1 MRTLTEMMNVLKRKS
16 LPTWAFLF
24 MLFSFNDSLQAQNY
38 SEYNWLFGNS
48 TQTITFNKSDA
59 RAQLDTLQAIPF
71 GTGGGAVVTDPVTG
85 NLLFYTDGENVYDAN
100 HELVP
105 NGAGLA
111 GDASINRAAS
121 IVPMPYIDGEYYV
134 FTNPGASGPEILY
147 TVLDKSAAGNAPG
160 GTPPMGDVDASRK
173 NLLTGLLN
181 PSEAMIVIQR
191 DIDNYWVITNDRT
204 TFDYQV
210 LEVSN
215 GTIGAVQ
222 TFDLN
227 DVAAPDFEAA
237 SFAYNADSSI
247 LAVAPRDASRNVT
260 LYDFDLAT
268 GALSLNR
275 AIFNTGNVDFATE
288 AVYDVEWSSNGTNLY
303 ISRHGGTGNV
313 ANLYQYNLLDTLNTV
328 NSILFQP
335 VFRSYGVQRGPD
347 NNIYHLYQQTS
358 ADAIEIGVITEAD
371 STFHADSTFFNVGYD
386 SLAFTPS
393 AIDATQFPHFA
404 VPHFEAFDSVGFT
417 YMDSCAL
424 RTTKFFSN
432 VEPPAQSYLWDFGDG
447 ATSNAVNPIHIYQ
460 GSGVYP
466 VTLTVELNNV
476 IETAIVAVNI
486 VDNDLQIDLG
496 MDTVRCV
503 GEIFTYDAGAGGEW
517 YYWNT
522 GETTQTINVDTT
534 GLYSVAVKSAATG
547 CINYDYVKVDTYEDT
562 NIFRNQWY
570 FGENAGIDFNPPATA
585 AITDANQMSSAQGA
599 SSVSDLNGDLL
610 FYTNGETIW
619 NKNHNV
625 MANGDNI
632 GGDPNSSQGVMI
644 VPVPGSG
651 MSPNDSSI
659 YYVFTSDP
667 IYGDMSYDLK
677 YSIVDMRKDTAQGE
691 VIVKDVSLFTNS
703 TERITAVGLG
713 QGVTW
718 IVTHEY
724 GNNQFRSYP
733 LTPFGLGQ
741 PVTSSA
747 GSAMRFGEEKTG
759 RAQMKYAA
767 GGGVIAVAFQ
777 DTDDNYVELFNV
789 VDSTGLITG
798 LAKID
803 IEEPAPSLIY
813 GVEFSSSLQRLY
825 VSTNGTNGSN
835 LIQYDLDSLYAP
847 TAKADIE
854 ATKFVLGSDAA
865 LQYGALQT
873 GSDGIIYMAVDGQ
886 ASVGTISSPNA
897 DNASASFS
905 DNGFDL
911 MGRTSRL
918 GLPNFVQELPLS
930 SQNPGIAYT
939 NPCLGQETTFDGT
952 GTSIIDEFFWS
963 FDDGTSAA
971 VEDTTHTYNL
981 SGTYN
986 VTLTVTNRC
995 GLDTTFLEPVEI
1007 FPIPAEPTLLDA
1019 VAICNGPV
1027 TLEAWPVDTAA
1038 FSYTWSTG
1046 ETTRTITVDTPS
1058 LISVF
1063 ITNTDG
1069 CQSDPRESFVDDT
1082 RPEVDLGADQIICE
1096 DVAFTDLDALNP
1108 GSLYTWM
1115 VNGSSNGNTLRT
1127 QAIDTSTPGVYVYEV
1142 TVEDIFNCVTTDDVT
1157 LTVENEPQFTTLGG
1171 ATSGCSAN
1179 DGALTVDLT
1188 ESGSF
1193 NYTVTGPTPLTT
1205 TSITGPST
1213 ILTPSTLSPG
1223 GYTIALTNTLTGCS
1237 LDNVATIDDGGSTF
1251 AIDNATPT
1259 PDCPGEGILTFD
1271 LSGPAPAN
1279 VNYELYDEFGSLVV
1293 GTGASPSPSFAINN
1307 LDSGTYSIVI
1317 VEQVS
1322 GNDCVQTLDNIVLN
1336 GSPLAEYE
1344 TTPQNICGTEGEI
1357 SIFPT
1362 TVDPAITY
1370 TWSGPGVVGSSLG
1383 ETITVSAGG
1392 TYSVTS
1398 SGAGYCEVTEPVTVV
1413 QSAAP
1418 EVDIVTEGQDC
1429 EGSLILFADVTNT
1442 LVGNGSY
1449 QWDNGANGSRRGITA
1464 SGTYD
1469 VLVLDQGTGC
1479 TGSATTEASVFSEL
1493 TVFAAAS
1500 PNCDNNE
1507 EVFIT
1512 AYSNITEDVTF
1523 TWTGPSGVLENQS
1536 AEISIGESGTY
1547 SIHVGSDLSS
1557 CEADASL
1564 SVQVVPIT
1572 EDQLLLEDSEIFC
1585 SEDTDPANNS
1595 VDLDPGSFSTY
1606 EWTIVN
1612 DDDILST
1619 DPVFNVTE
1627 AGVYEVTLS
1636 NGFTCIRDV
1645 VEVLDDC
1652 LPKVYAPNAFTPQTS
1667 PGFNDEFFVYPN
1679 DYVSNFEIKIFSRWG
1694 EMVYQSNDI
1703 GFRWDGT
1710 YRGKLLKIDTYVY
1723 VMRFRSSLM
1732 PELGEIVQ
1740 RGGVALLR

>member
-1 MRTLTEMMNVLKRKS
+1 MMNVIIRKS
-16 LPTWAFLF
+16 LPIWLFLF
-24 MLFSFNDSLQAQNY
+24 AFISFSVSLQAQNY

-48 TQTITFNKSDA
+48 TNTITFNKSDA
-59 RAQLDTLQAIPF
+59 RAQLDTLQFTPF
-71 GTGGGAVVTDPVTG
+71 GTGGGAVITDPVTG
-85 NLLFYTDGENVYDAN
+85 NLLFYTDGENVYDSN
-100 HELVP
+100 HDLVP
-105 NGAGLA
+105 NGTGLG

-121 IVPMPYIDGEYYV
+121 VVPMPYLDGEYYI
-134 FTNPGASGPEILY
+134 FTNPGSTGPEILY
-147 TVLDKSAAGNAPG
+147 SVLDKALVGNATG
-160 GTPPMGDVDASRK
+160 GVPPLGDVDAGRK
-173 NLLTGLLN
+173 NLTTGLTN
-181 PSEAMIVIQR
+181 PSEAMIVIQQ
-191 DIDNYWVITNDRT
+191 DIDNYWVVTNDRT

-210 LEVSN
+210 LEINN
-215 GTIGAVQ
+215 GVLNPVIQ
-222 TFDLN
+222 IFDLN
-227 DVAAPDFEAA
+227 DVTAPDFEAA
-237 SFAYNADSSI
+237 SFAYDPINSV

-260 LYDFDLAT
+260 LLDFDLAT
-268 GALSLNR
+268 GVLTLNSV
-275 AIFNTGNVDFATE
+275 ILNTGNVDSSTE
-288 AVYDVEWSSNGTNLY
+288 AVYDIEWSSNGENLY
-303 ISRHGGTGNV
+303 ISRHGGTGTV
-313 ANLYQYNLLDTLNTV
+313 ANLYQYNINDALSTV

-358 ADAIEIGVITEAD
+358 TDAIEIGVILEAD
-371 STFHADSTFFNVGYD
+371 SIFHADSTFFNVGYD

-393 AIDATQFPHFA
+393 GIDATQFPHFSA
-404 VPHFEAFDSVGFT
+404 PHFEAFDTVGFA
-417 YMDSCAL
+417 YMDTCAL
-424 RTTKFFSN
+424 LSTKFFSN

-447 ATSNAVNPIHIYQ
+447 TQSNSINPVYTYQ
-460 GSGVYP
+460 AAGAYP
-466 VTLTVELNNV
+466 VTLTVELNGV
-476 IETAIVAVNI
+476 IENFVQTVNV

-503 GEIFTYDAGAGGEW
+503 GEIFTYDAGDGGAS
-517 YYWNT
+517 YFWNT
-522 GETTQTINVDTT
+522 GEFTQSINVDTT
-534 GLYSVAVKSAATG
+534 GLFSVAVVSAATG
-547 CINYDYVKVDTYEDT
+547 CVNYDYVQVTTYEDT

-570 FGENAGIDFNPPATA
+570 FGENAGIDFNPPATS
-585 AITDANQMSSAQGA
+585 AITDANLMSSAQGA

-619 NKNHNV
+619 NKNHRV
-625 MANGDNI
+625 MDNGDDI

-644 VPVPGSG
+644 VPL
-651 MSPNDSSI
+651 PNDSSI

-667 IYGDMSYDLK
+667 VYGDFTYDMK
-677 YSIVDMRKDTAQGE
+677 YAVVDMRKDTAQGE

-703 TERITAVGLG
+703 TERLTAFGLG
-713 QGVTW
+713 QGITW
-718 IVTHEY
+718 LVTHEY

-733 LTPFGLGQ
+733 LTQFGIGA

-747 GSAMRFGEEKTG
+747 GSVMRFDEEKTG

-767 GGGVIAVAFQ
+767 GGGVIALAFQ
-777 DTDDNYVELFNV
+777 DTNENYVELFNV
-789 VDSTGLITG
+789 ADSTGQITG

-803 IEEPAPSLIY
+803 IDEPAPSLIY
-813 GVEFSSSLQRLY
+813 GVEFSSSMQRLY
-825 VSTNGTNGSN
+825 ISTNGTNGSN
-835 LIQYDLDSLYAP
+835 LLQYDLDSLYAP

-854 ATKFVLGSDAA
+854 ATKFILGSDAA

-873 GSDGIIYMAVDGQ
+873 GTDGVIYLAVDGQ
-886 ASVGTISSPNA
+886 TSVGTINSPNA
-897 DNASASFS
+897 DDASASFN
-905 DNGFDL
+905 DGGFDL

-930 SQNPGIAYT
+930 AQNPGIAYS
-939 NPCLGQETTFDGT
+939 NPCLGQETIFDGT

-971 VEDTTHTYNL
+971 VEDTTHIYNL

-986 VTLTVTNRC
+986 VSLTVTNRC
-995 GLDTTFLEPVEI
+995 GLDTIFVEPVDI
-1007 FPIPAEPTLLDA
+1007 FPIPAVPTLQDA

-1058 LISVF
+1058 LVSVF
-1063 ITNTDG
+1063 ITNTEG

-1082 RPEVDLGADQIICE
+1082 RPVVDLGADQIICE
-1096 DVAFTDLDALNP
+1096 DVGFTDLDALNP
-1108 GSLYTWM
+1108 GSTYSWLL
-1115 VNGSSNGNTLRT
+1115 NGVSNGNTLRT
-1127 QAIDTSTPGVYVYEV
+1127 QAVDTSVPGVYVYEV
-1142 TVEDIFNCVTTDDVT
+1142 SVEDIFNCVITDDVT
-1157 LTVENEPQFTTLGG
+1157 LTIENLPQYSALGG
-1171 ATSGCSAN
+1171 TTSGCSAD
-1179 DGALTVDLT
+1179 DGAITIDIT

-1193 NYTVTGPTPLTT
+1193 NYTVSGPSNIITTATTGPA
-1205 TSITGPST
+1205 T
-1213 ILTPSTLSPG
+1213 ILTASSLSPG
-1223 GYTIALTNTLTGCS
+1223 GYSVLLTNTLTGCS
-1237 LDNVATIDDGGSTF
+1237 LSSAATVQDGGSTF
-1251 AIDNATPT
+1251 AIDNVTPT
-1259 PDCPGEGILTFD
+1259 PDCPGDGILSFD

-1279 VNYELYDEFGSLVV
+1279 VNYELYDEFGNLVV
-1293 GTGASPSPSFAINN
+1293 SAGASPSPSSFLINN

-1322 GNDCVQTLDNIVLN
+1322 GNECVQTLDNIVLD
-1336 GSPLAEYE
+1336 GSPLAEYD

-1362 TVDPAITY
+1362 TIDPGITY

-1392 TYSVTS
+1392 NYSVTS
-1398 SGAGYCEVTEPVTVV
+1398 TGVGYCEVTEIVNVV

-1418 EVDIVTEGQDC
+1418 EVEIETEGEDC
-1429 EGSLILFADVTNT
+1429 EGSLILFANVTNG
-1442 LVGNGSY
+1442 LVGNGGY
-1449 QWDNGANGSRRGITA
+1449 QWDNGANGSRRGINS

-1479 TGSATTEASVFSEL
+1479 TGAASVDVNVFSEL
-1493 TVFAAAS
+1493 TVFAAAT
-1500 PNCDNNE
+1500 PNCDDNE
-1507 EVFIT
+1507 EVFLT
-1512 AYSNITEDVTF
+1512 AYSNISEDVTF
-1523 TWTGPSGVLENQS
+1523 TWTGPSGVLGDQS

-1547 SIHVGSDLSS
+1547 SVLVTSDVSS

-1564 SVQVVPIT
+1564 SVLVVPIT
-1572 EDQLLLEDSEIFC
+1572 EDQLLMEEREIIC

-1612 DDDILST
+1612 DDQILST
-1619 DPVFNVTE
+1619 DPIFTVSE
-1627 AGVYEVTLS
+1627 GGIYEVTLS

-1667 PGFNDEFFVYPN
+1667 PGINDEFFVYPN

-1694 EMVYQSNDI
+1694 EMVFQSNDI

-1710 YRGKLLKIDTYVY
+1710 YRGKLLKIDSYIY

-1732 PELGEIVQ
+1732 PELGEIEQ

>member
-1 MRTLTEMMNVLKRKS
+1 MRTLTEMMNVRKRKS
-16 LPTWAFLF
+16 LPLWLSLF
-24 MLFSFNDSLQAQNY
+24 VFISFNSSLQAQNY

-59 RAQLDTLQAIPF
+59 RAQLDTLQFVPF
-71 GTGGGAVVTDPVTG
+71 GTGGGTVVTDPVTG
-85 NLLFYTDGENVYDAN
+85 NLLFYTDGENVYDSN

-105 NGAGLA
+105 NGAGLG

-121 IVPMPYIDGEYYV
+121 VLPMPYTDGEYYV
-134 FTNPGASGPEILY
+134 FTNPGGSGAEILY
-147 TVLDKSAAGNAPG
+147 TVLDKSLAGNAG
-160 GTPPMGDVDASRK
+160 GGAPPLGDVDAARK
-173 NLLTGLLN
+173 NLSTGLLN
-181 PSEAMIVIQR
+181 PSEAMIVIQQ

-210 LEVSN
+210 LAVSN
-215 GTIGAVQ
+215 GTLGAIQ

-260 LYDFDLAT
+260 LYDFDMAT
-268 GALSLNR
+268 GVLSLNR
-275 AIFNTGNVDFATE
+275 AILNTGNVDFATE
-288 AVYDVEWSSNGTNLY
+288 AVYDVEWSSNGANLY

-313 ANLYQYNLLDTLNTV
+313 ANLYQYSLSDPLNTV

-358 ADAIEIGVITEAD
+358 ADAIEIGVVLEAD
-371 STFHADSTFFNVGYD
+371 SIFHADSAFFNVGYD
-386 SLAFTPS
+386 SLAFAPS

-404 VPHFEAFDSVGFT
+404 APHFEAFDSVGFA
-417 YMDSCAL
+417 YMDTCAL
-424 RTTKFFSN
+424 LSTKFFSN
-432 VEPPAQSYLWDFGDG
+432 VEPPAQSYLWNFGDG
-447 ATSNAVNPIHIYQ
+447 AQSNAVSPVHTYQ
-460 GSGVYP
+460 SSGVFP
-466 VTLTVELNNV
+466 VTLTVELNGI
-476 IETAIVAVNI
+476 IETYTQVISV

-503 GEIFTYDAGAGGEW
+503 GEIFTYDAGDGGAA
-517 YYWNT
+517 YFWNT

-534 GLYSVAVKSAATG
+534 GVFSVAVISAATG
-547 CINYDYVKVDTYEDT
+547 CINYDYVQVTTYEDT

-570 FGENAGIDFNPPATA
+570 FGENAGIDFNPPATS
-585 AITDANQMSSAQGA
+585 AITDANLMSSAQGA

-619 NKNHNV
+619 NKNHRV
-625 MANGDNI
+625 MDNGDDI

-644 VPVPGSG
+644 VPL
-651 MSPNDSSI
+651 PNDSSI

-667 IYGDMSYDLK
+667 VYGDFTYDMK
-677 YSIVDMRKDTAQGE
+677 YSVVDMRRDTAQGE
-691 VIVKDVSLFTNS
+691 VIVKDVSFFTNS
-703 TERITAVGLG
+703 TERLTAFGLG
-713 QGVTW
+713 QGFTW
-718 IVTHEY
+718 LVTHEY

-733 LTPFGLGQ
+733 LTENGIGAPI
-741 PVTSSA
+741 TSSA
-747 GSAMRFGEEKTG
+747 GSVMRFNEEKTG

-767 GGGVIAVAFQ
+767 GGGVIAVAYQ
-777 DTDDNYVELFNV
+777 DTDENYVELFNV
-789 VDSTGLITG
+789 ADSTGQITG

-803 IEEPAPSLIY
+803 IEESAPSLIY
-813 GVEFSSSLQRLY
+813 GVEFSASVQKLY

-847 TAKADIE
+847 TAKVDIE
-854 ATKFVLGSDAA
+854 ASKFVLGSDAS

-873 GSDGIIYMAVDGQ
+873 GTDGIIYMAVDGQ
-886 ASVGTISSPNA
+886 TSVGTINSPDSDDA
-897 DNASASFS
+897 GASFN
-905 DNGFDL
+905 DGGFDL
-911 MGRTSRL
+911 EGRTSRL

-930 SQNPGIAYT
+930 SQNPGIAFT
-939 NPCLGQETTFDGT
+939 NPCLGQETIFDGT

-963 FDDGTSAA
+963 FDDGTSAD
-971 VEDTTHTYNL
+971 VEDTTHIYNL
-981 SGTYN
+981 SGIYN

-1007 FPIPAEPTLLDA
+1007 FPIPAVPTLLDA

-1058 LISVF
+1058 IISVF
-1063 ITNTDG
+1063 ITNTEG
-1069 CQSDPRESFVDDT
+1069 CRSDPRESFIDDT

-1108 GSLYTWM
+1108 GSVYSWL
-1115 VNGSSNGNTLRT
+1115 VNGTSNGNTLRT
-1127 QAIDTSTPGVYVYEV
+1127 QGVDTSTPGVYVYEV

-1157 LTVENEPQFTTLGG
+1157 FTVENEPEYTTLGG
-1171 ATSGCSAN
+1171 TTSGCSVN
-1179 DGALTVDLT
+1179 DGAITIDLT

-1193 NYTVTGPTPLTT
+1193 NYTVTGPTTLTAT
-1205 TSITGPST
+1205 AVAGPAT
-1213 ILTPSTLSPG
+1213 ILTASALRPG
-1223 GYTIALTNTLTGCS
+1223 GYSIMLTNTLTGCS
-1237 LDNVATIDDGGSTF
+1237 LSSVATIDDGGSTF

-1259 PDCPGEGILTFD
+1259 PDCPGDGILEFD

-1279 VNYELYDEFGSLVV
+1279 VNYELYDEFGNLVV
-1293 GTGASPSPSFAINN
+1293 GTGASPSGPSGTFAIND

-1317 VEQVS
+1317 VETIS
-1322 GNDCVQTLDNIVLN
+1322 GNDCTQTLDNIVLD
-1336 GSPLAEYE
+1336 GSPLAEYN
-1344 TTPQNICGTEGEI
+1344 TIPQNICGTEGEI
-1357 SIFPT
+1357 SIFPIT
-1362 TVDPAITY
+1362 IDPGISY

-1398 SGAGYCEVTEPVTVV
+1398 SGAGYCEITESVTVE
-1413 QSAAP
+1413 QSPAP
-1418 EVDIVTEGQDC
+1418 EVEILTEGEDC
-1429 EGSLILFADVTNT
+1429 EGSLILFANVTNG
-1442 LVGNGSY
+1442 LVGNGGY
-1449 QWDNGANGSRRGITA
+1449 QWDNGANGSRRGVNS

-1479 TGSATTEASVFSEL
+1479 IGTATADISVFSEL
-1493 TVFAAAS
+1493 TVFAAAA
-1500 PNCDNNE
+1500 PNCDDNS
-1507 EVFIT
+1507 EVFLT

-1523 TWTGPSGVLENQS
+1523 TWTGPTGVLENQS

-1547 SIHVGSDLSS
+1547 SINVASEIST
-1557 CEADASL
+1557 CEADASI
-1564 SVQVVPIT
+1564 SVSVVPIT
-1572 EDQLLLEDSEIFC
+1572 DDQLLLGEREVFC
-1585 SEDTDPANNS
+1585 SEDPDPANNS

-1619 DPVFNVTE
+1619 DAVFNVTE
-1627 AGVYEVTLS
+1627 AGIYEVTLS

-1645 VEVLDDC
+1645 IEVLDDC

-1679 DYVSNFEIKIFSRWG
+1679 DYVSTFEIKIFSRWG
-1694 EMVYQSNDI
+1694 ELVFQSNDI

-1710 YRGKLLKIDTYVY
+1710 YRGKLLKVDSYVY

-1732 PELGEIVQ
+1732 PELGEIEQ